1 MARPR
6 PLKWCLV
13 TKPAP
18 LAGLLGRAASARQPV
33 ALCVPLQPGKFSAGR
48 PIVPTGALAGPAPL
62 FARLSSFFHRRHLV
76 KLAPTG
82 RCFGASQMTTLKQM
96 QNRRDAAL
104 RMASMGFPSPPHL
117 SLDEE
122 QSAALMR
129 HYESGKHMTPQ
140 QALERLRASCQ
151 AQNSSPT

>member
-1 MARPR
+1 
-6 PLKWCLV
+6 
-13 TKPAP
+13 
-18 LAGLLGRAASARQPV
+18 
-33 ALCVPLQPGKFSAGR
+33 
-48 PIVPTGALAGPAPL
+48 
-62 FARLSSFFHRRHLV
+62 
-76 KLAPTG
+76 
-82 RCFGASQMTTLKQM
+82 MTTLKQM
-96 QNRRDAAL
+96 QNRREAAL
-104 RMASMGFPSPPHL
+104 RQALTGFPSSLPL